1 MSEQHATRAL
11 AMPTSLEG
19 LTAIVTG
26 GARGIGLGIARD
38 LAAQGCRVAIWDVS
52 ADALRDA
59 KALIEADGSA
69 VRAQL
74 VSVTS
79 SEEVNRAVAELHAE
93 TGRVDILV
101 NNAGIGGDR
110 LVTKMD
116 LDFWQRVI
124 ETNLTS
130 QFICCKAVVN
140 HMVQQDFGRIVNIS
154 SRAWL
159 GNRGQA
165 SYSASKGGVVS
176 LTRTLALEFA
186 RNGITVNAIAP
197 GIIETPLFETLTDK
211 VKDDLKRTVPVQRIG
226 TSHDVAR
233 AVRYF
238 AEPSSSYVTGQV
250 LYVCGG
256 RSLSSPSV

>member
-1 MSEQHATRAL
+1 MNSPATPASSSSEL
-11 AMPTSLEG
+11 AG
-19 LTAIVTG
+19 LNAIVTG
-26 GARGIGLGIARD
+26 GAKGIGLGIAHG
-38 LAAQGCRVAIWDVS
+38 LASAGCHVSIWDVDAGALES
-52 ADALRDA
+52 AAEQLRA
-59 KALIEADGSA
+59 AGAGIHA
-69 VRAQL
+69 RR

-79 SEEVNRAVAELHAE
+79 MDEVQAAADEIRERH
-93 TGRVDILV
+93 GRIDILV
-101 NNAGIGGDR
+101 NNAGIGGDK
-110 LVTKMD
+110 LVTKMP

-130 QFICCKAVVN
+130 QFICCKAVIPA
-140 HMVQQDFGRIVNIS
+140 MMERQFGRIINIS

-186 RNGITVNAIAP
+186 RSGITANAIAP
-197 GIIETPLFETLTDK
+197 GIVATPLFDTLAPQ
-211 VKDDLKRTVPVQRIG
+211 VQEDLKRTVPVQRIG
-226 TSHDVAR
+226 QAEDIAN
-233 AVRYF
+233 AVRFF
-238 AEPSSSYVTGQV
+238 ASPASGYVTGQV